1 MWGGKEHSR
10 SLWYSILRS
19 QSKTSSNRHDLQHR
33 IADKQEKLGPTLKF
47 SAETDDSAD
56 ADSTVK
62 TDEKQPKNN
71 IKP

>member
-1 MWGGKEHSR
+1 M
-10 SLWYSILRS
+10 
-19 QSKTSSNRHDLQHR
+19 
-33 IADKQEKLGPTLKF
+33 LKF